1 MNYFNIDYDTITS
14 KDGLINTKS
23 FFRFK
28 LSAKQYD
35 LNPGPYVIYPSM
47 INRELICI
55 QLCKFKEIEERFYKL
70 AEKRNKSDYEKLEKQ
85 KYYKHSF
92 SEQECDELSRI
103 RGIMTN
109 SFLFMINNYS
119 SEIILP
125 SKYISILRL
134 KDNYLRLIS
143 ADSNEFLLV
152 NPMDSWRYSE
162 NKNYRYENNRN
173 KKVI

>member
-1 MNYFNIDYDTITS
+1 MNYYNIDYDTITS
-14 KDGLINTKS
+14 HNGLIDTKS

-28 LSAKQYD
+28 LSAQQYD

-47 INRELICI
+47 INRELICM
-55 QLCKFKEIEERFYKL
+55 QLYKFKDIEERFYEL
-70 AEKRNKSDYEKLEKQ
+70 AEKRNKSDHEKPEAQ
-85 KYYKHSF
+85 KYYNSL

-109 SFLFMINNYS
+109 SFLFMVNNYS
-119 SEIILP
+119 TEIMLP
-125 SKYISILRL
+125 YKYISILRL

-152 NPMDSWRYSE
+152 NPMDSWRYAE